1 VSHVLDRRLIY
12 ASAGLRATA
21 VGLSGV
27 IVALYLAALHL
38 DIGSIGIAI
47 SLGLAGCAVGTLIVT
62 LVADRMGRRATLAIL
77 AFLMALGGLALA
89 FTTRVSLV
97 MLSVLLGM
105 VNGMGR
111 DRGAGLTVEQAML
124 PQTTTANRRTSVF
137 AWYNL
142 TIDGGH
148 AIGALLGGLPA
159 FLRGYGGMSAL
170 VSYRWTWVVYCVLC
184 GMAGILALRISPS
197 VERRSITP
205 AHFLSPAS
213 RPRVMKFALL
223 SGLDSLG
230 GGFLTTALLGFW
242 FFKRFGVDESLL
254 GPLFFTVRVANGLS
268 HLGAAWIAKRIGL
281 VKTMVFTHLPSS
293 LLLMLVPCA
302 PTLSLAIIMFLI
314 RESLVEM
321 DVPTRQ
327 SYIVAIV
334 EEEERTKAAGIT
346 NLTRSAAWAIGPF
359 MAGSLMRF
367 LSLSAPLI
375 VGPAL
380 KIAYDVL
387 LYRAFH
393 DVKPPEERAAH
404 SSVVTAT

>member
-1 VSHVLDRRLIY
+1 M
-12 ASAGLRATA
+12 T
-21 VGLSGV
+21 
-27 IVALYLAALHL
+27 
-38 DIGSIGIAI
+38 I
-47 SLGLAGCAVGTLIVT
+47 SLGLTGCAVGTLIVT
-62 LVADRMGRRATLAIL
+62 LVADRMGRRATLMIL
-77 AFLMALGGLALA
+77 AFLMMLGGLALA
-89 FTTRVSLV
+89 LTTRVTLV

-111 DRGAGLTVEQAML
+111 DRGAGLTVEQAIL
-124 PQTTTANRRTSVF
+124 PQTATADRRTSVF

-159 FLRGYGGMSAL
+159 FLRGHGGLPAL
-170 VSYRWTWVVYCVLC
+170 ISYRWTWVVYCVLC
-184 GMAGILALRISPS
+184 GVAGILALRMSPF
-197 VERRSITP
+197 VELRSLTP
-205 AHFLSPAS
+205 SRPLSPTS

-230 GGFLTTALLGFW
+230 GGFLTTALLGYW

-293 LLLMLVPCA
+293 LLLMLVPIA
-302 PTLSLAIIMFLI
+302 PSLPIAIVMFLI

-346 NLTRSAAWAIGPF
+346 NLTRSAAWATGPLV
-359 MAGSLMRF
+359 AGSLMRF

-393 DVKPPEERAAH
+393 DVKPPEESISRSAA
-404 SSVVTAT
+404 